1 MTAVIYARYS
11 SDNQREESI
20 EGQIRECTA
29 YAEKNGITVV
39 KHYIDRALSA
49 KTDNRPDFQQM
60 IKDSEKRLFDI
71 VLVWKLDRF
80 ARNRYDSAHYEYQLE
95 RNHVKL
101 VSATEPISDS
111 PAGIMVKSMLTG
123 MAEYYSAELSEK
135 VVRGMTENV
144 LKGKYNGG
152 TIPIGFKVDE
162 EKFFQIDPLKAPF
175 VVEAFRRYNDGATMK
190 ELMNW
195 LNDSGVTTN
204 RNQKFTY
211 NSVQTL
217 LTNKRYIGENHF
229 KDIVMPDS
237 IPAIVDKDLFE
248 EVQLKIKKNSRA
260 PARHKAEDD
269 YLLTTKLF
277 CGMCGAM
284 MFGECGTGRNKVV
297 HHYYKCATAKRFKT
311 CKKKTVRKEWLEDL
325 VIAETMKLI
334 QDDAVIDAIVA
345 EVMELQDQENTTLP
359 LLEKQMR
366 EVENGIENML
376 NAIQAGVLT
385 NSTKSRL
392 EKLEAQQKELEVRIA
407 EEKIARPR
415 LSENQVRFWL
425 TRFRKL
431 DPNVKSHRETLINT
445 FVNAVYLYDEKV
457 LIAFNYKDG
466 TKTITFDE
474 IAAKDAPEGNGSDLG
489 CFAPP
494 KNLSVYNTLRFL
506 FCNKAKLIGRVDS
519 NSCGAVAEDSVK
531 TAQWAVFS
539 SAARVIHPRPPKSL
553 NIYNTLR
560 FLFCDEI
567 KLIERVDSNSI
578 DPPNSPAGK
587 KAPVQQRRPLPAAET
602 GRSCWGCGQ
611 QDARAAQ
618 GTMQPLRSA
627 TQVPFLRGSRHLPAH
642 ILHLSLTCDTIQVT
656 ETTQTEDF
664 FYDLRYPEQ
673 PAQLSGRKRQ
683 SGHRDRVHHGA
694 GYHHPACRAH
704 PHRWGQGGG
713 HREHRHAPD
722 LRQGTVPAAR
732 QSHYA
737 GD

>member
-29 YAEKNGITVV
+29 YAEKNGITVI

-49 KTDNRPDFQQM
+49 KTDNRPEFQQM

-101 VSATEPISDS
+101 VSATEPISEG

-152 TIPIGFKVDE
+152 TIPIGYTVDE

-175 VVEAFRRYNDGATMK
+175 VVEAFQRYNDGATMK

-195 LNDSGVTTN
+195 LNDSDVTTN

-211 NSVQTL
+211 NSIQTL
-217 LTNKRYIGENHF
+217 LTNRRYIGENRF

-237 IPAIVDKDLFE
+237 IPVIIEKELFDSVQDK
-248 EVQLKIKKNSRA
+248 IAKNRRA

-284 MFGECGTGRNKVV
+284 MFGECGTSRNKNV
-297 HHYYKCATAKRFKT
+297 HHYYKCANAKRTKT

-325 VIAETMKLI
+325 VVNETMKMIRDDDSI
-334 QDDAVIDAIVA
+334 QSIVDAVMI
-345 EVMELQDQENTTLP
+345 LQEQENTVLP
-359 LLEKQMR
+359 LLEKQMKDI
-366 EVENGIENML
+366 ENGIENLL

-385 NSTKSRL
+385 SSTKGRL
-392 EKLEAQQKELEVRIA
+392 EKLEAQQKELEIRIA
-407 EEKIARPR
+407 EEKLAKPKV
-415 LSENQVRFWL
+415 SAEFVKFWL
-425 TRFRKL
+425 TNFRKL

-457 LIAFNYKDG
+457 LITFNYKDG

-494 KNLSVYNTLRFL
+494 RTPVSNGYRS
-506 FCNKAKLIGRVDS
+506 FCFICHTKG
-519 NSCGAVAEDSVK
+519 VA
-531 TAQWAVFS
+531 
-539 SAARVIHPRPPKSL
+539 
-553 NIYNTLR
+553 
-560 FLFCDEI
+560 
-567 KLIERVDSNSI
+567 RVDSNSI
-578 DPPNSPAGK
+578 GLF
-587 KAPVQQRRPLPAAET
+587 PLP
-602 GRSCWGCGQ
+602 SQ
-611 QDARAAQ
+611 
-618 GTMQPLRSA
+618 
-627 TQVPFLRGSRHLPAH
+627 
-642 ILHLSLTCDTIQVT
+642 ILHLSPTCDTIQVT
-656 ETTQTEDF
+656 KTIHPEDF
-664 FYDLRYPEQ
+664 SMIYDTLNNLPNYLGVSDNLDTVIEYIMARDITTL
-673 PAQLSGRKRQ
+673 PAGRTRIDGDKAVVTVSTVTPLTSDKALFQRHDNHITLETDLDGSELFEVSLAELTPTKPADEAADTTVGTAGTSIAGMLCEGRFALYLAGEPYKSGLK
-683 SGHRDRVHHGA
+683 A
-694 GYHHPACRAH
+694 
-704 PHRWGQGGG
+704 QGCGKLKKAVFSI
-713 HREHRHAPD
+713 ELDPD
-722 LRQGTVPAAR
+722 EEETEE
-732 QSHYA
+732 
-737 GD
+737 

>member
-175 VVEAFRRYNDGATMK
+175 VVEAFQRYNDGATMK

-211 NSVQTL
+211 NSVQKL

-284 MFGECGTGRNKVV
+284 MFGECGTSRNKNV
-297 HHYYKCATAKRFKT
+297 HHYYKCANAKRTKT

-325 VIAETMKLI
+325 VVAETMKLI

-385 NSTKSRL
+385 NSTKLRL

-494 KNLSVYNTLRFL
+494 RTPVSNGYRS
-506 FCNKAKLIGRVDS
+506 FCFICLAK
-519 NSCGAVAEDSVK
+519 GAA
-531 TAQWAVFS
+531 
-539 SAARVIHPRPPKSL
+539 
-553 NIYNTLR
+553 
-560 FLFCDEI
+560 
-567 KLIERVDSNSI
+567 RVDSNSI
-578 DPPNSPAGK
+578 DPPNSPAGESPC
-587 KAPVQQRRPLPAAET
+587 ATATTAASGRNREELLGLRPAGCACRPRHDAA
-602 GRSCWGCGQ
+602 
-611 QDARAAQ
+611 A
-618 GTMQPLRSA
+618 
-627 TQVPFLRGSRHLPAH
+627 GSRDPGSFSARLAT
-642 ILHLSLTCDTIQVT
+642 ST
-656 ETTQTEDF
+656 
-664 FYDLRYPEQ
+664 
-673 PAQLSGRKRQ
+673 
-683 SGHRDRVHHGA
+683 
-694 GYHHPACRAH
+694 RAH
-704 PHRWGQGGG
+704 PKTATYQNT
-713 HREHRHAPD
+713 
-722 LRQGTVPAAR
+722 LRFCFTILFPAVSASPSHQSSCAR
-732 QSHYA
+732 ILFCTISPA
-737 GD
+737 GVRARVRPSKVAYPARTQFCTKASCAVENCLPYRAL

>member
-152 TIPIGFKVDE
+152 TIPIGFKVDG

-175 VVEAFRRYNDGATMK
+175 VVEAFQRYNDGATMK

-211 NSVQTL
+211 NSVQKL

-248 EVQLKIKKNSRA
+248 EVQQKIKKNSRA

-457 LIAFNYKDG
+457 LITFNYKDG
-466 TKTITFDE
+466 TKTITFNE

-494 KNLSVYNTLRFL
+494 RTPVSNGYRS
-506 FCNKAKLIGRVDS
+506 FCFICLAKG
-519 NSCGAVAEDSVK
+519 
-531 TAQWAVFS
+531 TA
-539 SAARVIHPRPPKSL
+539 
-553 NIYNTLR
+553 
-560 FLFCDEI
+560 
-567 KLIERVDSNSI
+567 RVDSNSI

-587 KAPVQQRRPLPAAET
+587 KPLRGFFRCAARDIHPRPPRTPVSEPGTGVSALSALKKGRKGGFEQQQRRSLPAAT
-602 GRSCWGCGQ
+602 R
-611 QDARAAQ
+611 
-618 GTMQPLRSA
+618 
-627 TQVPFLRGSRHLPAH
+627 VPILRGSRHPPSH
-642 ILHLSLTCDTIQVT
+642 ILHLSLTCDTIQVSKT
-656 ETTQTEDF
+656 IQTEDF
-664 FYDLRYPEQ
+664 FHDLRYPEQ

-694 GYHHPACRAH
+694 GYHHPACRTH

-713 HREHRHAPD
+713 HREHCHAPD
-722 LRQGTVPAAR
+722 VRQGAVPAAR
-732 QSHYA
+732 QPYHT

>member
-29 YAEKNGITVV
+29 YAEKNGVTVI

-80 ARNRYDSAHYEYQLE
+80 ARNRFDSAHYEYLLE

-101 VSATEPISDS
+101 VSATEPISEG

-152 TIPIGFKVDE
+152 TVPIGFKVDE

-175 VVEAFRRYNDGATMK
+175 VVEAFQKYDDGASMK
-190 ELMNW
+190 EIMNW

-211 NSVQTL
+211 NSVWKL
-217 LTNKRYIGENHF
+217 LSNRRYIGENHF

-237 IPAIVDKDLFE
+237 IPAIVDKELFDC
-248 EVQLKIKKNSRA
+248 VQAKIEKNRRA
-260 PARHKAEDD
+260 PAHHKAEDD

-325 VIAETMKLI
+325 VVAETMKLI

-392 EKLEAQQKELEVRIA
+392 EKLEAQQKELEIRIA

-445 FVNAVYLYDEKV
+445 FVNAVYLYDEKI
-457 LIAFNYKDG
+457 LITFNYKDG

-494 KNLSVYNTLRFL
+494 RTPVSNGYRS
-506 FCNKAKLIGRVDS
+506 FCFICLAKGAARVDS
-519 NSCGAVAEDSVK
+519 NSNSDDRCQRQKQGGAVG
-531 TAQWAVFS
+531 
-539 SAARVIHPRPPKSL
+539 AAASRMRVPPKARRSRWEPRHGL
-553 NIYNTLR
+553 
-560 FLFCDEI
+560 
-567 KLIERVDSNSI
+567 LI
-578 DPPNSPAGK
+578 
-587 KAPVQQRRPLPAAET
+587 Q
-602 GRSCWGCGQ
+602 
-611 QDARAAQ
+611 
-618 GTMQPLRSA
+618 
-627 TQVPFLRGSRHLPAH
+627 RGSRHLPAH

-694 GYHHPACRAH
+694 GYHHPSCRAH
-704 PHRWGQGGG
+704 PH
-713 HREHRHAPD
+713 
-722 LRQGTVPAAR
+722 
-732 QSHYA
+732 
-737 GD
+737 

>member
-175 VVEAFRRYNDGATMK
+175 VVEAFQRYNDGATMK

-211 NSVQTL
+211 NSVQKL

-248 EVQLKIKKNSRA
+248 EVQQKIKKNSRA

-334 QDDAVIDAIVA
+334 QDDAMIDKIVQL
-345 EVMELQDQENTTLP
+345 VMDVQNQENTTIP
-359 LLEKQMR
+359 LLEKQLR
-366 EVENGIENML
+366 EVNKKLDNLMKAIEDGL
-376 NAIQAGVLT
+376 YT
-385 NSTKSRL
+385 RTTKERL
-392 EKLEAQQKELEVRIA
+392 EALEIQKDELTA
-407 EEKIARPR
+407 KIADEKLKKP
-415 LSENQVRFWL
+415 SFNEDFIRFWL
-425 TRFRKL
+425 MKFRKF
-431 DPNVKSHRETLINT
+431 DISQKKQRKALIEI
-445 FVNAVYLYDEKV
+445 FVNAIFLYDDRM
-457 LIAFNYKDG
+457 LITFNYKDG
-466 TKTITFDE
+466 TQTVRFEDTLTADCGEKSLRLRSNESPSGAFE
-474 IAAKDAPEGNGSDLG
+474 QQNGLAQARWRGRAPTSSD
-489 CFAPP
+489 
-494 KNLSVYNTLRFL
+494 S
-506 FCNKAKLIGRVDS
+506 S
-519 NSCGAVAEDSVK
+519 
-531 TAQWAVFS
+531 S
-539 SAARVIHPRPPKSL
+539 SAGPNKKWSELVSDRRWVRI
-553 NIYNTLR
+553 IC
-560 FLFCDEI
+560 FL
-567 KLIERVDSNSI
+567 
-578 DPPNSPAGK
+578 P
-587 KAPVQQRRPLPAAET
+587 
-602 GRSCWGCGQ
+602 
-611 QDARAAQ
+611 
-618 GTMQPLRSA
+618 
-627 TQVPFLRGSRHLPAH
+627 
-642 ILHLSLTCDTIQVT
+642 
-656 ETTQTEDF
+656 
-664 FYDLRYPEQ
+664 
-673 PAQLSGRKRQ
+673 
-683 SGHRDRVHHGA
+683 
-694 GYHHPACRAH
+694 
-704 PHRWGQGGG
+704 
-713 HREHRHAPD
+713 
-722 LRQGTVPAAR
+722 
-732 QSHYA
+732 
-737 GD
+737 

>member
-39 KHYIDRALSA
+39 KHYIDRAISA
-49 KTDNRPDFQQM
+49 KTDNRPEFQQM

-152 TIPIGFKVDE
+152 TIPIGYTVDE

-175 VVEAFRRYNDGATMK
+175 VVEAFQRYNDGATMK

-211 NSVQTL
+211 NSIQTL
-217 LTNKRYIGENHF
+217 LTNRRYIGENRF

-237 IPAIVDKDLFE
+237 IPVIIEKELFDSVQDK
-248 EVQLKIKKNSRA
+248 IAKNRRA

-284 MFGECGTGRNKVV
+284 MFGECGTSRNKNV
-297 HHYYKCATAKRFKT
+297 HHYYKCANAKRTKT

-325 VIAETMKLI
+325 VVNETMKMIHDDDSI
-334 QDDAVIDAIVA
+334 QSIVDAVMI
-345 EVMELQDQENTTLP
+345 LQEQENTVLP
-359 LLEKQMR
+359 LLEKQMKDI
-366 EVENGIENML
+366 ENGIENLL

-385 NSTKSRL
+385 SSTKGRL
-392 EKLEAQQKELEVRIA
+392 EKLEAQQKELEIRIA
-407 EEKIARPR
+407 EEKLAKPKV
-415 LSENQVRFWL
+415 SADFVKFWL
-425 TRFRKL
+425 TNFRKL

-457 LIAFNYKDG
+457 LITFNYKDG

-494 KNLSVYNTLRFL
+494 RTPVSNGYRS
-506 FCNKAKLIGRVDS
+506 FCFICLAK
-519 NSCGAVAEDSVK
+519 GAA
-531 TAQWAVFS
+531 
-539 SAARVIHPRPPKSL
+539 
-553 NIYNTLR
+553 
-560 FLFCDEI
+560 
-567 KLIERVDSNSI
+567 RVDSNSI

-611 QDARAAQ
+611 QEARAAQ
-618 GTMQPLRSA
+618 GTTQPLGAA
-627 TQVPFLRGSRHLPAH
+627 TRVPFLRGSRHLPAH

-694 GYHHPACRAH
+694 GYHHPSCRAH
-704 PHRWGQGGG
+704 PH
-713 HREHRHAPD
+713 
-722 LRQGTVPAAR
+722 
-732 QSHYA
+732 
-737 GD
+737 

>member
-175 VVEAFRRYNDGATMK
+175 VVEAFQRYNDGATMK

-211 NSVQTL
+211 NSVQKL

-248 EVQLKIKKNSRA
+248 EVQQKIKKNSRA

-457 LIAFNYKDG
+457 LITFNYKDG

-494 KNLSVYNTLRFL
+494 RTPVFNGYRS
-506 FCNKAKLIGRVDS
+506 FCFICLAK
-519 NSCGAVAEDSVK
+519 GAA
-531 TAQWAVFS
+531 
-539 SAARVIHPRPPKSL
+539 
-553 NIYNTLR
+553 
-560 FLFCDEI
+560 
-567 KLIERVDSNSI
+567 RVDSNSI

-618 GTMQPLRSA
+618 GTMQPLGAA
-627 TQVPFLRGSRHLPAH
+627 TRVPFLRGSRHLPAH

-694 GYHHPACRAH
+694 GYHHPSCRAH
-704 PHRWGQGGG
+704 PH
-713 HREHRHAPD
+713 
-722 LRQGTVPAAR
+722 
-732 QSHYA
+732 
-737 GD
+737 